1 MAFSPLP
8 SSLEEALKEIK
19 MWRENHR
26 KQRPS
31 RSGMTWLGLTDE
43 DKQAFLNQD
52 FGGSRLDAM
61 DYAEKLLKDKNHA
74 NTK

>member
-1 MAFSPLP
+1 MLK
-8 SSLEEALKEIK
+8 ALAWI
-19 MWRENHR
+19 
-26 KQRPS
+26 
-31 RSGMTWLGLTDE
+31 GLTDE

-61 DYAEKLLKDKNHA
+61 DYAEKVLKDKNHA